1 MLMLNEVIALT
12 QSEIGKRIASLRTQ
26 MGITQMELALR
37 CGVEQ
42 SYIAA
47 LEQGAKRP
55 SFSSLEKLSG
65 AFEMSMKDFLSFGEA
80 EFCYEKSVNKALS
93 YLLAMD
99 DTAREKATDILRI
112 LLELSKA

>member
-1 MLMLNEVIALT
+1 
-12 QSEIGKRIASLRTQ
+12 
-26 MGITQMELALR
+26 
-37 CGVEQ
+37 
-42 SYIAA
+42 
-47 LEQGAKRP
+47 
-55 SFSSLEKLSG
+55 
-65 AFEMSMKDFLSFGEA
+65 MSMKDFLSFGEA

>member
-1 MLMLNEVIALT
+1 MTQNEL
-12 QSEIGKRIASLRTQ
+12 GKRIASLRAQ

-47 LEQGAKRP
+47 LEQGSKRP
-55 SFSSLEKLSG
+55 SFASLEKLSG
-65 AFEMSMKDFLSFGEA
+65 AFEMSMKDFLSFDMA
-80 EFCYEKSVNKALS
+80 EFCYDQSINRALS

-99 DTAREKATDILRI
+99 GESREKAIDILKI
-112 LLELSKA
+112 LLELSKK